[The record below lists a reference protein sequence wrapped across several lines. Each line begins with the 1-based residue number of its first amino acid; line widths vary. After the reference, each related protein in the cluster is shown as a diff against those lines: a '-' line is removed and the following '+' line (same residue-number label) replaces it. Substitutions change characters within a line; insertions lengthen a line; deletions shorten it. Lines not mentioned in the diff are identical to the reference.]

1 MSPTTEELLEI
12 YRLKYDGKGWGPRMR
27 LAAGYFSPDEFYESE
42 VARHVVPGVAWAD
55 IGCGRDIFP
64 SNRRLAEV
72 LSARAA
78 SVVGIDPD
86 PNVLENRFVT
96 ERFQGTIEDYPPDRQ
111 FDLVTL
117 RMVAEHITDPDVA
130 VGKLARLLKPGGR
143 LIIYTT
149 SKWAPMSIIA
159 MLVPF
164 GLHNPLKRLIWDSEA
179 RDTFPTAYK
188 LNTRRDL
195 SRHTG
200 AHGLNEIRYRVI
212 DDCRITGGYRV
223 LQWIELRIRKLLR
236 AIGLRHPESCILAIY
251 ERTGKPAAEKQ
262 AMSAQAASV

>member
-12 YRLKYDGKGWGPRMR
+12 YKLKYDGTGWAPRMR

-42 VARHVVPGVAWAD
+42 VARHVLPRISWAD
-55 IGCGRDIFP
+55 IGCGRDVFP
-64 SNRRLAEV
+64 SNRRLAEI
-72 LSARAA
+72 LCRRAA
-78 SVVGIDPD
+78 CVVGIDPD
-86 PNVLENRFVT
+86 PNVLENPFVT
-96 ERFQGTIEDYPPDRQ
+96 ERFQGLIEDYRTERR

-117 RMVAEHITDPDVA
+117 RMVAEHITNPDTA
-130 VGKLARLLKPGGR
+130 IAKFAELLKPGGR

-149 SKWAPMSIIA
+149 SKWAPMSIAA

-164 GLHNPLKRLIWDSEA
+164 RLHNPLKRLLWDSEA

-195 SRHTG
+195 TTHTR
-200 AHGLNEIRYRVI
+200 AHGLKEISYRII

-223 LQWIELRIRKLLR
+223 LQWIELRVRKLLR

-251 ERTGKPAAEKQ
+251 ERVGNLSPSPAG
-262 AMSAQAASV
+262 ASEQQGN

>member
-42 VARHVVPGVAWAD
+42 VARHVVQGTTWAD

-72 LSARAA
+72 LCARAA

-86 PNVLENRFVT
+86 PNVLENPFVT
-96 ERFQGTIEDYPPDRQ
+96 ERFQGMIEDYPAGKR

-117 RMVAEHITDPDVA
+117 RMVAEHITNPDIA
-130 VGKLARLLKPGGR
+130 VGKLARLLKPSGR

-164 GLHNPLKRLIWDSEA
+164 GMHNTLKRLIWNSEA

-195 SRHTG
+195 SRHTS
-200 AHGLNEIRYRVI
+200 AHCLKEISYRII

-236 AIGLRHPESCILAIY
+236 AIGLRHPESCILAVY
-251 ERTGKPAAEKQ
+251 ERTGTPAAAKEPLSVQ
-262 AMSAQAASV
+262 RASA

>member
-1 MSPTTEELLEI
+1 MSPTTEELLDI
-12 YRLKYDGKGWGPRMR
+12 FRLKYDGLGWGPRMR
-27 LAAGYFSPDEFYESE
+27 LAAGYFSPDEFYECE
-42 VARHVVPGVAWAD
+42 VARQVAPGATWAD

-64 SNRRLAEV
+64 SNRRLAEI
-72 LSARAA
+72 LCARAA
-78 SVVGIDPD
+78 AVVGIDPD

-96 ERFQGTIEDYPPDRQ
+96 ERFQGMVEDYPADRQ

-117 RMVAEHITDPDVA
+117 RMVAEHITNPEVA
-130 VGKLARLLKPGGR
+130 VRKLAGMLKPGGR

-164 GLHNPLKRLIWDSEA
+164 RLHNPLKRLIWDSEA

-195 SRHTG
+195 ARHTG
-200 AHGLNEIRYRVI
+200 ANGLKEISYHII

-223 LQWIELRIRKLLR
+223 LQWIELRVRKLLR
-236 AIGLRHPESCILAIY
+236 AVGLRHPESCILAVY
-251 ERTGKPAAEKQ
+251 ERATVPVPGRPV
-262 AMSAQAASV
+262 SA